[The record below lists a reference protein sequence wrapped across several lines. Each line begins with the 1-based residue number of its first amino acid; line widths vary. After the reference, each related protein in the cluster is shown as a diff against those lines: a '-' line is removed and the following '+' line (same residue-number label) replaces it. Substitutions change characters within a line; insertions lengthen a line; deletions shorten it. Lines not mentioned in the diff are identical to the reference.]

1 MKKINLFLFLIISGM
16 SFSQQT
22 ITLEE
27 CQRLISVNYPLVKQS
42 QTLIKQNEF
51 DTEILN
57 NAKLPQFSLDG
68 QLTYQSDVINIPI
81 PGSSSLNKDQYKTT
95 LSVNQLIFNGGLV
108 DANKQLKKAQL
119 KTKQKQIA
127 VNVYQLKKQ
136 INQIYFS
143 VLLSQEAILLIEAKN
158 TLIQSKL
165 KEVTS
170 GIKNGVLVPSSDKI
184 LKVELLK
191 NNQKL
196 EEIVNNKQVLTAT
209 LSKLIALPINENTTF
224 MQPVIEITL
233 NESIKRPELDL
244 FQLKKE
250 EIESS
255 VNVVSK
261 KNAPTIMSFVTGG
274 FGNPGLNMLDNSF
287 QSYYIVGAKLHWT
300 VFDWNSNKKQ
310 QQTLSLNKEIINNE
324 QDVFLLNTKI
334 ALHEQEKEIEKIKAF
349 INSDQ
354 EIITLRKEVLK
365 TADSQLKNGTITVSE
380 YITELTNLF
389 VDKNTLVAHQI
400 QLQLVKANYTITKGH

>member
-1 MKKINLFLFLIISGM
+1 MKKISLFLFLIISGV

-27 CQRLISVNYPLVKQS
+27 CQRLISVNYPLVRQS

-57 NAKLPQFSLDG
+57 SAKLPQFSLDG

-119 KTKQKQIA
+119 KTKQKQIT

-196 EEIVNNKQVLTAT
+196 EEILNNKQVLIAT

-224 MQPVIEITL
+224 IQPVIKITL

-244 FQLKKE
+244 FKLKKE

-255 VNVVSK
+255 VKVVSK

-287 QSYYIVGAKLHWT
+287 QSYYIVGAKLHWP

-354 EIITLRKEVLK
+354 EIITLRKEVLE
-365 TADSQLKNGTITVSE
+365 TVDSQLKNGTITVSE

-389 VDKNTLVAHQI
+389 VDKNTLAAHQI

>member
-1 MKKINLFLFLIISGM
+1 MKKSILFLFLITTGII
-16 SFSQQT
+16 FSQQT
-22 ITLEE
+22 ITLDE
-27 CQRLISVNYPLVKQS
+27 CQRLIGVNYPLLKQS

-57 NAKLPQFSLDG
+57 NGKLPQFSLDG

-95 LSVNQLIFNGGLV
+95 LSVNQLIFNGGLI
-108 DANKQLKKAQL
+108 DANKQLKSAQL
-119 KTKQKQIA
+119 KTKQQQIT
-127 VNVYQLKKQ
+127 VTIYQLKKEV
-136 INQIYFS
+136 NQIFFS

-158 TLIQSKL
+158 TLIQAKL

-196 EEIVNNKQVLTAT
+196 EEIISNKQVLIAT
-209 LSKLIALPINENTTF
+209 LSKLIDVPINNTTAF
-224 MQPVIEITL
+224 KNPAIEITL
-233 NESIKRPELDL
+233 NDVIKRPELDL

-255 VNVVSK
+255 IQLVSK
-261 KNAPTIMSFVTGG
+261 KNTPKIMSFATGG
-274 FGNPGLNMLDNSF
+274 FGNPGLNMLGNSF
-287 QSYYIVGAKLHWT
+287 QTFYIVGAKLQWNI
-300 VFDWNSNKKQ
+300 FDWSSNKKQ
-310 QQTLSLNKEIINNE
+310 QKSLSLNKEIINNE
-324 QDVFLLNTKI
+324 KDVFLLNTQI
-334 ALHEQEKEIEKIKAF
+334 ALHQQEKEIEKIKAF
-349 INSDQ
+349 ILSDQ
-354 EIITLRKEVLK
+354 EIISLRKEVLA

-389 VDKNTLVAHQI
+389 ADKNALVAHQI